1 MGSICG
7 GAERRYRQVSPTYW
21 MVVAFVAR
29 HSSQK
34 TLVENFLP
42 REKVAPAVREVQNPR
57 TLAEEW

>member
-1 MGSICG
+1 
-7 GAERRYRQVSPTYW
+7 

-42 REKVAPAVREVQNPR
+42 REKVAPAVTEVQKPR
-57 TLAEEW
+57 TLAEE